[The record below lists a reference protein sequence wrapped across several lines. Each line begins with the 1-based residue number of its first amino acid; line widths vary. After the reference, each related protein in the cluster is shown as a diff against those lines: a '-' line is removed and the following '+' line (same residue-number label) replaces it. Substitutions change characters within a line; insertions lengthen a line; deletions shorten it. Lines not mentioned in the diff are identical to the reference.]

1 MVIHLGGGKFNA
13 ADAELFIR
21 DWRWACP
28 VGRQQYRC
36 AAYFADPIVRDDPM
50 MGRVLFDLS
59 YVPAPDDRT
68 PKSGPW
74 DFG

>member
-1 MVIHLGGGKFNA
+1 MLPTLNSSFEIGGGHA
-13 ADAELFIR
+13 
-21 DWRWACP
+21 P